1 VQGLTCPA
9 TVLSSTGL
17 QEISMLPLLM
27 AMGALLLTV
36 IGYALLNPDPGPHD
50 RFDEDAGG

>member
-1 VQGLTCPA
+1 
-9 TVLSSTGL
+9 
-17 QEISMLPLLM
+17 MLPLLM

-50 RFDEDAGG
+50 RFDEDAGA